1 MKQDLYKERSS
12 PPSSPRSKARSKGL
26 YVIVAALVTTA
37 TYLFYS
43 QDNPLQADIADV
55 VSDVVP
61 DLTPNLVLPVNPS
74 SDHSFAVKH
83 IYHHNTES
91 DANHGRMDVSHQWI
105 EAAQKAQHRNLG
117 HDTHRYMASN
127 ARDPYTNLHLKSRT
141 QKVKRWRQRD
151 PDHVESYLEA
161 ARLNPQMYGAMD
173 FDWVE
178 EDILVPD
185 VTDRDTVVSLAV
197 MASNAYVDVPFTG
210 DWTNVSWKETG
221 GIGWQSDG
229 VRGHIFVDQTPG
241 SPLVVIALKG
251 TSAAIFDSGG
261 DTVINDK
268 TNDNLLFSCCCARVS
283 YLWNTV
289 CDCYTGESYTCDQEC
304 LEKELYSEDRYYRAV
319 LDIYRNVTHLYPQ
332 KQIWVTGHSLGGAL
346 SAMLGRTYGLPAV
359 GYEAPGEL
367 LPTKRLHLPSPPG
380 IPWSQEHIW
389 HFGHTA
395 DPIFMGVCNGASSSC
410 SIGGY
415 AMETSCHS
423 GLQCMYDVVTDKGWH
438 LSMVNHRI
446 HTVIDE
452 VLLAYNETAPCVPPP
467 PCQDCFNWNFVMGRD
482 KDKDDKDKKKKKT
495 STSSSVSSKTKT
507 STSSVVATNTMPA
520 LPDPTCVERNWYGR
534 CIRYDPEI
542 KRYDDDEVMSHVT
555 MA

>member
-1 MKQDLYKERSS
+1 MKDS
-12 PPSSPRSKARSKGL
+12 PPKHHKTSKRL
-26 YVIVAALVTTA
+26 YVIVALLVTTA

-43 QDNPLQADIADV
+43 RVYQFDTDATDTTDTTDVNHFHNNIA
-55 VSDVVP
+55 P
-61 DLTPNLVLPVNPS
+61 

-83 IYHHNTES
+83 IYHHNTDKG
-91 DANHGRMDVSHQWI
+91 DATHGRMDVSSAWVN
-105 EAAQKAQHRNLG
+105 AAQKAQHLNLG
-117 HDTHRYMASN
+117 HDTHQYMASQ
-127 ARDPYTNLHLKSRT
+127 ARNPYTDLKLKSKA

-161 ARLNPQMYGAMD
+161 ARLNPMYAAMD

-178 EDILVPD
+178 EEILVPD

-229 VRGHIFVDQTPG
+229 VRGHIFVDQTPD

-261 DTVINDK
+261 DTVVNDK

-283 YLWNTV
+283 YLWSTV

-304 LEKELYSEDRYYRAV
+304 LEKELYAEDRYYRAV

-367 LPTKRLHLPSPPG
+367 LPTKRLHLPTPPG

-452 VLLAYNETAPCVPPP
+452 VLLAYNETAACVPPP
-467 PCQDCFNWNFVMGRD
+467 PCQDCFNWNFVMGGKD

-495 STSSSVSSKTKT
+495 SSSSVASSTST

-520 LPDPTCVERNWYGR
+520 LPDPTCVERNWYGK

-542 KRYDDDEVMSHVT
+542 EHYHGRHAAMVT
-555 MA
+555 AA